1 MSGAIK
7 RFEEKKQEELQRVEE
22 RFDALLKYG
31 DAEAKPTHEEEKV
44 EKKEEEEEEEGEKE
58 EEAWFR

>member
-44 EKKEEEEEEEGEKE
+44 ENKEEEEEEGEKE
-58 EEAWFR
+58 EEA